1 MQASSMVAGGP
12 TLSARAARRR
22 SGRWIPRAVAAIVA
36 GCAVLALPTR
46 RHAACDGAAFVQAPT
61 GQELAL
67 YHSVATAS
75 PSVQKCLDRRPA
87 RESSATWAFAAGL
100 AALGA
105 SAAISSRAAAVARQ
119 AISEIGMVKLELK
132 AGKATPAP
140 PVGPAMGKFGGNI
153 MQFCKE
159 YNAITQGMSGTVPC
173 RVHFFSDRSFK
184 IQVKTPLTAELLYQA
199 VGKDRGSGKAGTEI
213 IGSISVDKLKE
224 IAEIKLPDLN
234 VKDVTRAM
242 KIIHGTAVATGVAVD
257 GYDEWLSQ
265 QFCASKPASIL
276 ERYGPGLENIPKD
289 GDAAPAE
296 EEKVAEEATA

>member
-1 MQASSMVAGGP
+1 M
-12 TLSARAARRR
+12 RRKVLATF
-22 SGRWIPRAVAAIVA
+22 GVL
-36 GCAVLALPTR
+36 CAVSSVVGR
-46 RHAACDGAAFVQAPT
+46 RHAACSFVPAVGRSQGPSALSTSSASYFCADAGSAAPST
-61 GQELAL
+61 G
-67 YHSVATAS
+67 
-75 PSVQKCLDRRPA
+75 
-87 RESSATWAFAAGL
+87 ATWAFAAGV

-105 SAAISSRAAAVARQ
+105 AAASARACGVARQ

-184 IQVKTPLTAELLYQA
+184 IQVKTPLTAELLYEA

-224 IAEIKLPDLN
+224 IAELKLPDLN

-265 QFCASKPASIL
+265 QFCARKPASIL

-289 GDAAPAE
+289 GDAPAE
-296 EEKVAEEATA
+296 EAAPVPEEATA

>member
-1 MQASSMVAGGP
+1 MPAAAISS
-12 TLSARAARRR
+12 RR
-22 SGRWIPRAVAAIVA
+22 SGRMLRKVIATVGVVCAA
-36 GCAVLALPTR
+36 LSLPGR
-46 RHAACDGAAFVQAPT
+46 RHAACSFVPTAARQQGPSALTAAALGSQQPCGA
-61 GQELAL
+61 E
-67 YHSVATAS
+67 SAS
-75 PSVQKCLDRRPA
+75 TTYN
-87 RESSATWAFAAGL
+87 SANWAFAAGV

-105 SAAISSRAAAVARQ
+105 AAASARACRTARQ